1 MDGDFRSQAA
11 WMPPWLRPDRIE
23 TSTHILLVK
32 SDSER
37 RLEKIG
43 CAATCAEPSNPQA
56 ALLYLQAELLR
67 VWRIELLYD
76 YSLRLSLFAIHQIA
90 NLPDVAATGNPPG
103 AMSHWLAI

>member
-1 MDGDFRSQAA
+1 MG
-11 WMPPWLRPDRIE
+11 IG
-23 TSTHILLVK
+23 
-32 SDSER
+32 
-37 RLEKIG
+37 RLG
-43 CAATCAEPSNPQA
+43 TGGGTPYPQA

-76 YSLRLSLFAIHQIA
+76 YSLRLSLFAICQIA